1 MIFLKIWY
9 FFENLIFEN
18 LIFSKIW
25 YIQKWDFPIRY
36 PHFEQLSR
44 ITHKKCRKTA
54 GTGVKLYLIVIFQHW
69 NLLSWEIRQIPIFN
83 PREGPVFVKSDPLGP
98 GNGTRSEKNF
108 FGGQFINIP
117 THYESLFKK
126 YLAFLAKNEHFK
138 ISLLFPGSMEAKFQS
153 PRGTKINVN
162 YEKKFHR
169 SVL

>member
-1 MIFLKIWY
+1 MIFWK
-9 FFENLIFEN
+9 FDIFEN

-25 YIQKWDFPIRY
+25 YIQKWDFQIRY

-54 GTGVKLYLIVIFQHW
+54 GTGMKLYLIVIFQRR
-69 NLLSWEIRQIPIFN
+69 NLLSWGIRQIPIFN
-83 PREGPVFVKSDPLGP
+83 PHEGPIFGNFYPLGP
-98 GNGTRSEKNF
+98 EMVPRVKKN

-138 ISLLFPGSMEAKFQS
+138 ISLLFPGSVEAKFQS